1 MTERINLLVSETSK
15 KVKTSNFKEKIK
27 EKIDK
32 TYEKEIND
40 NLNSW
45 VCCRRAGHILE
56 GVAQVF
62 SVSATIMAFASG
74 FYDNKMLSFISGC
87 LGSMALAVQ
96 KTSAFTLKESKERTI
111 ALNILL
117 KKINIDTLPEI
128 VEEE

>member
-1 MTERINLLVSETSK
+1 MTERIKLLVKETPK
-15 KVKTSNFKEKIK
+15 KEKAWKFQEKIK

-40 NLNSW
+40 NLNSR

-74 FYDNKMLSFISGC
+74 FYNNKMLSFISGC